1 MRCFG
6 LIRVWNDP
14 ACTFSFQFGCGIMLD
29 LEPHH
34 KFLSSHMTVTLG
46 PEENIKTKRRCRDIT
61 ASCGSHHAPLET
73 QRRVRPPPAPPVKP
87 HPEGSQEAAEWRS
100 WATELGDMFLRNDTK
115 EQASV
120 PVDTMDDAAQAETLE
135 RDAEKQRLWDI
146 AVALAVE
153 EMRWPE
159 RRDWFRCEREQEER
173 QRMQEECDHTHLP
186 NLLTQT
192 RYETPYAANDSS
204 ALQRKWNARVAHPV
218 VLPLETDVLWPL
230 SAAAAPKAKSAST
243 NPVCCRARRS
253 FVLLHPKQNRP
264 RLLRQSPRCLR
275 GAKLRAATHKAKPAP
290 SEIDS
295 RSMEG
300 VRVFHREP
308 DWSEASDDDEYDP
321 ASRLPHFPRWNISSR
336 RIDAMFTTPTR
347 KLQHGRERTRRGRP
361 DVPLMIAQLTSE
373 LICAVLK
380 IVTITTW
387 AFVGPGSLRSLAI

>member
-46 PEENIKTKRRCRDIT
+46 PEENIKTKRRCLLPRPAVVIT
-61 ASCGSHHAPLET
+61 PPLET

-173 QRMQEECDHTHLP
+173 QRMQEECDHTP
-186 NLLTQT
+186 PSEPPDT
-192 RYETPYAANDSS
+192 D
-204 ALQRKWNARVAHPV
+204 ALRDTLRRKRLIGFTEEMERARRAPRR
-218 VLPLETDVLWPL
+218 PPPSRPTYLWPL

-243 NPVCCRARRS
+243 KPS
-253 FVLLHPKQNRP
+253 LLSCAAKLRVAAPKAKSASTATP
-264 RLLRQSPRCLR
+264 KPSLLR
-275 GAKLRAATHKAKPAP
+275 GAKLRAATHKAKPAL

-336 RIDAMFTTPTR
+336 RIDAMFTTPTPETSAR
-347 KLQHGRERTRRGRP
+347 PEKERAAAGQMSPLNDSAAPSSASREF
-361 DVPLMIAQLTSE
+361 S
-373 LICAVLK
+373 
-380 IVTITTW
+380 
-387 AFVGPGSLRSLAI
+387 